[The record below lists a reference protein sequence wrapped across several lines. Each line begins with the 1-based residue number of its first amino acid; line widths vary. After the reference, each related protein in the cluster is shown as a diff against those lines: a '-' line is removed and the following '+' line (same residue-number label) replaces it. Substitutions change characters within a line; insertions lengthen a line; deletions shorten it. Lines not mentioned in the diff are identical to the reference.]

1 LAAIFRDEEHSID
14 EAREFI
20 IGNSIV
26 RRLLLVYFTADYEN
40 FVGQQKSVVRALE
53 NCRTAA

>member
-14 EAREFI
+14 EAREII

-40 FVGQQKSVVRALE
+40 FVGQQKLVVRALE